1 MNIFINTIYMDDF
14 TRGRVEKRFPL
25 IYFWLKD
32 YYYQRSPD
40 NFPLIDWYYDDND
53 TLLRDNKELQQQLFD
68 NPPDVVGLSLYMWNV
83 EKLLDNSQWIKEN
96 FPDCLI
102 VAAGPNADSRPEFMS
117 ENTQIDYVILG
128 PGAEAFRRILD
139 AKIAGED
146 VNDVLG
152 VNYWNGNH
160 VVSNPPVPR
169 KEEPLVL
176 DYVNNFRDEVVEM
189 LDYYTSKYESVIF
202 LTMMLQGCPYSCSFC
217 EQGTSFWTKIQRR
230 PVEKIYDEIDLIKNY
245 DNVVYEWADANFGIV
260 PDYEKAIDY
269 CIEHGNGNIKFKKP
283 PFAKNNVEHTF
294 HLIKKMKDSGIYS
307 SPHNG
312 VITLQDPN
320 PDIVKMNG
328 RPFSKEYE
336 KIAAYREY
344 TKDQE
349 YKMTQVEI
357 ILGMPGQSWTS
368 LRDSLHTLMEQDL
381 LSHYL
386 PYLYLVF
393 PNTAITAP
401 DSTVKIESK
410 RMHVRNERVWTRGW
424 LDFHDAPS
432 EISYEHIIKTET
444 LETDEL
450 VGVYYYW
457 NLMCHIYGY
466 AGWLRTPLRYLDN
479 YHDVSMYEFVE
490 VFVEHFNPKN
500 WHKLPDSIRL
510 DLEATLR
517 WFKQDDKLFQRRD
530 ITDQYWLSPRQLP
543 HYRIHSNYDDFEKIF
558 KDVFQKLMPDDPYL
572 DDLMQWQKARLL
584 HIYGDVDHTITSYNW
599 DDISRAETDTYYK
612 SQFTFV
618 FQEQDY
624 EQTMLDIGEVHFLP
638 TVDWKEV
645 NPEVQTPLSI
655 KY

>member
-40 NFPLIDWYYDDND
+40 NFPLIDWYYNDND

-83 EKLLDNSQWIKEN
+83 EKLLDNSKWIKEN

-139 AKIAGED
+139 AKIEGENI
-146 VNDVLG
+146 NDVLG
-152 VNYWNGNH
+152 VNYWNGDH

-230 PVEKIYDEIDLIKNY
+230 PVEKIYDEIDLIKDY
-245 DNVVYEWADANFGIV
+245 DNVVYEWADANCGIV

-269 CIEHGNGNIKFKKP
+269 CIEHGNGKIKFKKP

-401 DSTVKIESK
+401 DSKVKIESK
-410 RMHVRNERVWTRGW
+410 RMHVRNERVWTKGW
-424 LDFHDAPS
+424 LDYHDAPS

-466 AGWLRTPLRYLDN
+466 SGWLRTPLRYLEN
-479 YHDVSMYEFVE
+479 YHDVSMYEFLE
-490 VFVEHFNPKN
+490 LFVEQFNPKN

-530 ITDQYWLSPRQLP
+530 ITDQYWLNPRQLS
-543 HYRIHSNYDDFEKIF
+543 HYRIHSNYNDFEKVF
-558 KDVFQKLMPDDPYL
+558 KDVYQKLMPDDPYL
-572 DDLMQWQKARLL
+572 DDLMLWQKARLL
-584 HIYGDVDHTITSYNW
+584 HIYDDVDHTIISYNW

-624 EQTMLDIGEVHFLP
+624 EQTMLDIGDVHFLP
-638 TVDWKEV
+638 TVDWAEV
-645 NPEVQTPLSI
+645 DPEVQTPLSI